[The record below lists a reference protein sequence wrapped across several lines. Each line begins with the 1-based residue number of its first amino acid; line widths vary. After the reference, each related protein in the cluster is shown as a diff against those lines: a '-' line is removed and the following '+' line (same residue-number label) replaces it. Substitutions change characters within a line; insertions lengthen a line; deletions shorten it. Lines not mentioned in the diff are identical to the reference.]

1 MQRKI
6 FWVRIIKKESAYYL
20 WHFSHFIE
28 KGAVRVA
35 TSKYNKNIETVA
47 FKKDDKITVIMFN
60 QTKEDIPV
68 YIRLNNQCVEYNLKA
83 ESIAT
88 GVIE

>member
-1 MQRKI
+1 M
-6 FWVRIIKKESAYYL
+6 
-20 WHFSHFIE
+20 E

-68 YIRLNNQCVEYNLKA
+68 YIILNNQCVEYYL
-83 ESIAT
+83 
-88 GVIE
+88 

>member
-1 MQRKI
+1 
-6 FWVRIIKKESAYYL
+6 
-20 WHFSHFIE
+20 
-28 KGAVRVA
+28 
-35 TSKYNKNIETVA
+35 
-47 FKKDDKITVIMFN
+47 MFN

-68 YIRLNNQCVEYNLKA
+68 YIRMNNQCVEYNLKA

>member
-1 MQRKI
+1 M
-6 FWVRIIKKESAYYL
+6 IKKESAYYL

-47 FKKDDKITVIMFN
+47 FKKDDKITVIVFN

-68 YIRLNNQCVEYNLKA
+68 CIRLNNQCVEYYL
-83 ESIAT
+83 
-88 GVIE
+88 